1 MSISAKLF
9 SVLKVYDLSA
19 QAQKDFIMARIKTI
33 ENTDMTERQRQ
44 IYEEIV
50 SGPRGQ
56 VRGPLNIWLYRPEL
70 ADRAQRLGQYCR
82 YDTRLEPRLSEL
94 AILTTARIW
103 DAGFEWQA
111 HVPHALSEGVD
122 SMVIDCLG
130 ADQTPKFVKEDEEI
144 VYRVTRE
151 INTTRQLSD
160 DTYNQVIKILGVE
173 ATVDLIG
180 LLGYYALI
188 SMTIKAFN
196 IPSIEDEL

>member
-1 MSISAKLF
+1 MMSRL
-9 SVLKVYDLSA
+9 
-19 QAQKDFIMARIKTI
+19 KTI
-33 ENTDMTERQRQ
+33 KNQDMTERQRQ
-44 IYEEIV
+44 VYDDIA
-50 SGPRGQ
+50 SSPRGQ
-56 VRGPLNIWLYRPEL
+56 VRGPLAIWLYCPEM

-82 YDTRLEPRLSEL
+82 YDTSLEPRLSEL

-111 HVPHALSEGVD
+111 HVPHALSGGVD
-122 SMVIDCLG
+122 GLVIDSLG
-130 ADQTPKFVKEDEEI
+130 ADQTPNFANEDEEI

-160 DTYNQVIKILGVE
+160 DTYSQVIKILGVE

-196 IPSIEDEL
+196 IPSIEYEF

>member
-1 MSISAKLF
+1 MVRLNA
-9 SVLKVYDLSA
+9 
-19 QAQKDFIMARIKTI
+19 I
-33 ENTDMTERQRQ
+33 EITNMTERQRQ
-44 IYEEIV
+44 IHEEIV

-56 VRGPLNIWLYRPEL
+56 VRGPLAIWLYRPEL
-70 ADRAQRLGQYCR
+70 ADKAQKLGQYCR
-82 YDTRLEPRLSEL
+82 YDTSLEPRLSEL

-103 DAGFEWQA
+103 DATFEWQA
-111 HVPHALSEGVD
+111 HVPHALAGGIDSSIIDSLGV
-122 SMVIDCLG
+122 
-130 ADQTPKFVKEDEEI
+130 DQTPNFANEDEEI

-160 DTYNQVIKILGVE
+160 DTYKQVIKILGVE

-196 IPSIEDEL
+196 IPSIEGNF

>member
-1 MSISAKLF
+1 MTRL
-9 SVLKVYDLSA
+9 
-19 QAQKDFIMARIKTI
+19 KTI
-33 ENTDMTERQRQ
+33 ENANMTKRQRQ

-82 YDTRLEPRLSEL
+82 YYTTLEPRLSEL

-103 DAGFEWQA
+103 DAEFEWQA
-111 HVPHALSEGVD
+111 HVPHALSGGLD
-122 SMVIDCLG
+122 SLVIDSLG
-130 ADQTPKFVKEDEEI
+130 ADQTPNFANEDEEI

-151 INTTRQLSD
+151 INTNRQLSD
-160 DTYNQVIKILGVE
+160 KTYNQVIKVLGVD

-196 IPSIEDEL
+196 IPSIEDEF